1 MRGNKEMKIK
11 YEIDTEEINKN
22 FTEGQIK
29 AYIKEYGISYIEAV
43 AYLYFYNY
51 AHVRLD
57 DFKKN
62 FGRQMFV
69 KHAKVLPQFLKKCEE
84 VNK

>member
-1 MRGNKEMKIK
+1 MKIR
-11 YEIDTEEINKN
+11 YEIDTEKVKLD
-22 FTEGQIK
+22 FSEGQIK
-29 AYIKEYGISYIEAV
+29 RYMKEYGISYLEAV

-57 DFKKN
+57 DFKKD

-69 KHAKVLPQFLKKCEE
+69 KHAKVLPRILKE
-84 VNK
+84 VEDV

>member
-1 MRGNKEMKIK
+1 MKIR
-11 YEIDTEEINKN
+11 YEIDTEEINKD

-29 AYIKEYGISYIEAV
+29 TYMKEYDIGYLEAV

-57 DFKKN
+57 DFKKD

-69 KHAKVLPQFLKKCEE
+69 KHAKVLPRILKE
-84 VNK
+84 VKDVL